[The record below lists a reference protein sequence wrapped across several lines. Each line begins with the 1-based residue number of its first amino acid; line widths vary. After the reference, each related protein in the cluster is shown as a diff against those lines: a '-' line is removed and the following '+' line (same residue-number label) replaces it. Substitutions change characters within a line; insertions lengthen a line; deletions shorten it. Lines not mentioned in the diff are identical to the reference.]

1 MIGGAF
7 GIIKET
13 GILNLGVRTLVKQF
27 QNNKL
32 AIIFVLS
39 AVFATITGFI
49 GVPELALIYI
59 PVLMPLLFSL
69 GLDSM
74 TAVAISLTATASGFA
89 AAWSAPATV
98 GIGHDLADLPLYS
111 GMGLRVVTVV
121 ILTLISATYVMFY
134 ARKVLQD
141 PTISPMYEEDLA
153 IRDQMAKEL
162 AVEDNR
168 YPRVGIA
175 AILTVLLFLGL
186 VVGVVTLGWGFSEM
200 SGYFILLGILP
211 GLLAG
216 MSFTETLNAFVDGL
230 MDMIV
235 GAFVIG
241 IARSIAVVL
250 ADAMVMDTIIMYLA
264 HVVVLL
270 PAQIAALGIFL
281 VTTLFNAVVASGSG
295 KAVIAL
301 PIMLP
306 LADITNVTRQTTILA
321 YQLGDGITNILWP
334 ASGYYMAA
342 LALGNVSLK
351 KWLRWFFPLLIIWLI
366 VACIILIVAN
376 YIGYGPF

>member
-1 MIGGAF
+1 MDVIIITFMIGGAF

-141 PTISPMYEEDLA
+141 PTISP
-153 IRDQMAKEL
+153 
-162 AVEDNR
+162 
-168 YPRVGIA
+168 
-175 AILTVLLFLGL
+175 
-186 VVGVVTLGWGFSEM
+186 
-200 SGYFILLGILP
+200 
-211 GLLAG
+211 
-216 MSFTETLNAFVDGL
+216 
-230 MDMIV
+230 IV
-235 GAFVIG
+235 
-241 IARSIAVVL
+241 
-250 ADAMVMDTIIMYLA
+250 
-264 HVVVLL
+264 
-270 PAQIAALGIFL
+270 
-281 VTTLFNAVVASGSG
+281 
-295 KAVIAL
+295 
-301 PIMLP
+301 
-306 LADITNVTRQTTILA
+306 
-321 YQLGDGITNILWP
+321 
-334 ASGYYMAA
+334 
-342 LALGNVSLK
+342 
-351 KWLRWFFPLLIIWLI
+351 
-366 VACIILIVAN
+366 
-376 YIGYGPF
+376 